1 MSHRPTGQTP
11 SRLVAV
17 LGPTNTGKTHLAVE
31 RMLGH
36 ASGMIGLPLRLLAR
50 EIYDRIVRARGPRSV
65 ALITGEEKIIPPR
78 AHYFVCTAEAMPLG
92 RQVEFLALD
101 EAQLVADPERGHIFT
116 DRLLRARGTFETMF
130 LGAGTMAPLVRR
142 LLPGAEIVERER
154 FSTLAYDG
162 AKKLTRLPR
171 RSAVVAFS
179 SEQVYAIAELIRRQ
193 RGGAAVVMGSLSPR
207 TRNAQVALYQS
218 GEVDFL
224 VATDAIGMGLNMDV
238 DHVAFAG
245 LAKFDGKRN
254 RPLHAHEVGQIAGR
268 AGRFRRDGT
277 FGVTGGC
284 PPMDEDLVEAV
295 ETHRFAPVEAA
306 FWRNS
311 ALDFDS
317 LADLMRSLAAPA
329 PREGLK
335 GSDEAL
341 DERALRRLAADP
353 HVADRCRDRSAL
365 IRLWDACQTPDFRK
379 ITPDEHIGLVRILFD
394 HLSGGA
400 GVVPEAWMAEQ
411 HRQLDRLEGE
421 IDALST
427 RLAGVR
433 TLAYVANRP
442 DWLADAAH
450 WREVTRALEDR
461 LSDTLHEKLMA
472 RFIDRRTSVLMR
484 SLGDGAD
491 LLAGVGA
498 DGVVTV
504 EGQFVGRLEG
514 VRFESAKGSG
524 ALEMRALRAAV
535 QKAVGPEV
543 SRRLGRLA
551 ADGDEAFGLLPT
563 GEVLWQG
570 ATAGVLTGADPF
582 KPIVTLT
589 GELGAASAR
598 ERAAR
603 RLEAFVAGE
612 ASRRLATL
620 KGLVEAVA
628 SGELRG
634 LARGLAYRLI
644 QAGGTL
650 SRGAVDDEVA
660 QLSRAERRVLRGLG
674 VRFGAYS
681 LGLELQAG
689 APLAQALAQRAAP
702 DWRPGGQGP
711 HRLPNP
717 APDARALGL
726 RGLVR
731 VGRLAVPAAD
741 LERLWACLEAGR
753 SPEGLRLSGD
763 HLTELGWSEG
773 QANEILWSLGY
784 APARRA
790 RPGEAI
796 AWRRRRSPR
805 VEPSRT
811 ETAAPQ
817 SPFAALAALKTAPP
831 PRRRRPR
838 RAPRAKAAGG

>member
-1 MSHRPTGQTP
+1 MSHRPTGQAP

-50 EIYDRIVRARGPRSV
+50 EIYDRIARARGPRAV

-78 AHYFVCTAEAMPLG
+78 AHYFVCTVEAMPMT
-92 RQVEFLALD
+92 RQVEFLAVD

-116 DRLLRARGTFETMF
+116 DRLLRARGTLETML
-130 LGAGTMAPLVRR
+130 LGAGTLAPLVRR

-154 FSTLAYDG
+154 FSTLTYHG
-162 AKKLTRLPR
+162 ARKLTRLPR

-179 SEQVYAIAELIRRQ
+179 AEQVYAVAELIRRQ
-193 RGGAAVVMGSLSPR
+193 KGGAAVVMGSLSPR

-245 LAKFDGKRN
+245 LEKFDGKRR
-254 RPLHAHEVGQIAGR
+254 RPLYPHEVGQIAGR
-268 AGRFRRDGT
+268 AGRFRKDGT

-284 PPMDEDLVEAV
+284 PAMDDELVEAV
-295 ETHRFAPVEAA
+295 EGHRFAPVEAA

-317 LADLMRSLAAPA
+317 LADLTRSLAAPA

-335 GSDEAL
+335 SAEEAM

-353 HVADRCRDRSAL
+353 EVADRARDRSVL
-365 IRLWDACQTPDFRK
+365 LRLWDACQTPDFRK
-379 ITPDEHIGLVRILFD
+379 ITPDEHMGLVRILFE
-394 HLSGGA
+394 HLSTGHR
-400 GVVPEAWMAEQ
+400 VIPNDWMAEQ
-411 HRQLDRLEGE
+411 HRRFDRLDGE

-442 DWLADAAH
+442 DWLADAPH
-450 WREVTRALEDR
+450 WREVTRQLEDR

-484 SLGDGAD
+484 SLGAGED

-504 EGQFVGRLEG
+504 EGQFVGRLQG
-514 VRFESAKGSG
+514 VRFEPAQGSG
-524 ALEMRALRAAV
+524 ALEARTLRAAV

-543 SRRLGRLA
+543 ARRLGRLA
-551 ADGDEAFGLLPT
+551 QEGDEAFAFEASGD
-563 GEVLWQG
+563 VLWQG
-570 ATAGVLTGADPF
+570 ESAGTLFGGDPF
-582 KPIVTLT
+582 KPSVRLH
-589 GELGAASAR
+589 GELGPPLAR

-612 ASRRLATL
+612 ASRRLSSFKAL
-620 KGLVEAVA
+620 ADAVA
-628 SGELRG
+628 SGSLKG
-634 LARGLAYRLI
+634 LARGIAYRLLEN
-644 QAGGTL
+644 GGAMDRRAVETDLAHL
-650 SRGAVDDEVA
+650 SRG
-660 QLSRAERRVLRGLG
+660 ERRALRAVG
-674 VRFGAYS
+674 VRFGQFAIR
-681 LGLELQAG
+681 LERREDA
-689 APLAQALAQRAAP
+689 APLAEAFARLAAP
-702 DWRPGGQGP
+702 DWRPGGEGP
-711 HRLPNP
+711 IRLVTPP
-717 APDARALGL
+717 PSPRALGL
-726 RGLVR
+726 RRLIR
-731 VGRLAVPAAD
+731 VGGLAVTAESLD
-741 LERLWACLEAGR
+741 
-753 SPEGLRLSGD
+753 RLSE
-763 HLTELGWSEG
+763 HLQSGRQEDGALHLSEAHRQELGWTER
-773 QANEILWSLGY
+773 QTREILRGLGY
-784 APARRA
+784 LPVRGHK
-790 RPGEAI
+790 PGEATF
-796 AWRRRRSPR
+796 WRRRRSATNT
-805 VEPSRT
+805 PSAQHR
-811 ETAAPQ
+811 PH
-817 SPFAALAALKTAPP
+817 SPFAALAALQPAAPRP
-831 PRRRRPR
+831 PRRKRPR
-838 RAPRAKAAGG
+838 ARRAHG